1 MSKLNWIEIKSINQI
16 PKSSNNYILIF
27 KHSPRCIISKM
38 TLFRFENAYDQDVNI
53 SYFMYVDVNKMR
65 DLSDEIAFK
74 YSVCHES
81 PQLILL
87 KNEKVLYH
95 TSHSNINFSILKD
108 YII

>member
-53 SYFMYVDVNKMR
+53 SYFMYVDVIKMR
-65 DLSDEIAFK
+65 
-74 YSVCHES
+74 
-81 PQLILL
+81 
-87 KNEKVLYH
+87 
-95 TSHSNINFSILKD
+95 
-108 YII
+108 

>member
-53 SYFMYVDVNKMR
+53 SYFMYVDV
-65 DLSDEIAFK
+65 
-74 YSVCHES
+74 
-81 PQLILL
+81 
-87 KNEKVLYH
+87 
-95 TSHSNINFSILKD
+95 
-108 YII
+108 

>member
-1 MSKLNWIEIKSINQI
+1 
-16 PKSSNNYILIF
+16 
-27 KHSPRCIISKM
+27 
-38 TLFRFENAYDQDVNI
+38 
-53 SYFMYVDVNKMR
+53 MR
-65 DLSDEIAFK
+65 DLSYEIAFK
-74 YSVCHES
+74 YSVYHES